1 MSGGKALGA
10 LVVIGAVAVVVY
22 RRQQAAEPAARPVA
36 YKVTTTRKRGFD
48 SGLGDG
54 LTTILGGAIDSLSTA
69 GKTNKGSIF
78 DGLFGGKKT
87 KITKPKGRPVE
98 PVVDPIETPVEPVVR
113 GARGGNVGPL
123 LALIRKYEAG
133 RKGYDAYYTGVSSP
147 PPRRLTTMTVREVL
161 AWQDRIDPYS
171 PSEAAGAY
179 QIMEDTLRPMV
190 SSGVVASGAMYNK
203 RTQDALAMHL
213 LRRRGLTK
221 YQSGAISAEQFANNI
236 AKEWASFP
244 VVTGSKKGRSYYAGD
259 GLNKAHVSVSQSLS
273 AVRAI

>member
-1 MSGGKALGA
+1 MSGKALSAMVVLGA
-10 LVVIGAVAVVVY
+10 MAVVVY
-22 RRQQAAEPAARPVA
+22 RRQQATEPTVRPVA
-36 YKVTTTRKRGFD
+36 YKVTTTRKKGFD

-54 LTTILGGAIDSLSTA
+54 LATILGGAIDSLSTA
-69 GKTNKGSIF
+69 GKNNNKGGIF
-78 DGLFGGKKT
+78 GGLFGRKGTPTATPAVGKVVEP
-87 KITKPKGRPVE
+87 IAKPKVAPA
-98 PVVDPIETPVEPVVR
+98 VR
-113 GARGGNVGPL
+113 GAGSGSVAPL
-123 LALIRKYEAG
+123 LALIRRYEAG
-133 RKGYDAYYTGVSSP
+133 SKGYDAYYTGVSKP

-190 SSGVVASGAMYNK
+190 ASGVVASGALYNK
-203 RTQDALAMHL
+203 STQDKLAMHL

-221 YQSGAISAEQFANNI
+221 YQNGTLSAEAFANNI

-259 GLNKAHVSVSQSLS
+259 GLNKAHVSVSQSLN